1 MLYLIWRFKT
11 PICVITLLILTTVA
25 CQSSPAKCCQ
35 LDYGLLEITDLAGN
49 WTAAGDIG
57 QEMMESTVKIHRY
70 EQAPVVE
77 NAKRYLLRDSDP
89 SKPTVG
95 IFQDLRRYER
105 AAPPLAQLDFRVFS
119 NAEASSSFDP
129 GVAIVGESSQASCQS
144 DNPSNPAKS
153 LTLCVAEARYRHLI
167 SITFFEFAGSVSD
180 TDIREIINQ
189 ALSKTDQRIKQI
201 DQHWSEQTQ

>member
-129 GVAIVGESSQASCQS
+129 GVAIVDGLCGPCFVNRKLGSISKNSQIRRS
-144 DNPSNPAKS
+144 PSPSVWPKLVTA
-153 LTLCVAEARYRHLI
+153 TL
-167 SITFFEFAGSVSD
+167 F
-180 TDIREIINQ
+180 Q
-189 ALSKTDQRIKQI
+189 
-201 DQHWSEQTQ
+201 